1 MRERRVERGESVQFL
16 NVHEP
21 AELQEQGSTVRILV
35 VDDEPRLRRSL
46 SLLLEAADREIDE
59 CGTGSEAMTALS
71 LQHYDLLLLDLRLPD
86 MTGLDLMDW
95 LGARLPSM
103 TVVVVSADDVID
115 SAIGALRRG
124 AYDFVRK
131 PYQPE
136 ELLRTVDNALQRKR
150 LERTNAVI
158 SARLEQSER
167 LHRYLVD
174 HSPDI
179 IYTVDEQGRFGY
191 VNPTV
196 AAMLGYERRELVG
209 HHYSAIVHEDDQ
221 ERARFAFGERRT
233 GERASRNVELRLKR
247 KDSGVDTQLTV
258 ALSATGVYADEPGS
272 RGRRFLGTYGVARD
286 ISERKRAEELIS
298 FQAYHDQL
306 THLPNRILFLDR
318 LGVALVSARRN
329 RRLVGLL
336 FIDLDRFKLVNDTL
350 GHAEGDQLLKGVAAR
365 LQACLRRSDTLARMG
380 GDEFTIL
387 LPELAQPEDAAV
399 IAEKVIEELRRPLDV
414 AGHEIRPTAS
424 IGLALYPVD
433 GEDPD
438 TLIKH
443 ADIAMYHVKAAG
455 KNNYAFFSS
464 DMNAAFNQR
473 LTVENDLRRA
483 LDCNE
488 LELRY
493 QPQISLSRRQ
503 LVGMEALVR
512 WRHPVQGLLDP
523 ARFIGVAE
531 EAGLISRISDWVLD
545 QACSQLEQW
554 RARGFCELRMAVN
567 LSPREF
573 EKGDVVERVFT
584 ALRRYRVPPPA
595 LEIEITE
602 NLMIRDVE
610 PVVNTVRRLR
620 DAGVR
625 VSIDDFGTRY
635 ASFGY
640 LQKFAVTSLKVDQT
654 FVRDLTLERPYSPI
668 ISAIVGIARGFDLH
682 LVAEGVESPL
692 QRDILRTLG
701 CDEMQGFLFGQ
712 PLEAWAAEEVLRQGA
727 GSLLLA

>member
-1 MRERRVERGESVQFL
+1 M
-16 NVHEP
+16 
-21 AELQEQGSTVRILV
+21 
-35 VDDEPRLRRSL
+35 VDDEARLRRSL
-46 SLLLEAADREIDE
+46 ALLLDKPDREIDE
-59 CGTGSEAMTALS
+59 CGTGAEAMTALS
-71 LQHYDLLLLDLRLPD
+71 RQRYDLLLLDLRLPD

-103 TVVVVSADDVID
+103 TVIVVSADDVID

-136 ELLRTVDNALQRKR
+136 ELLRTVDNALQRKH

-179 IYTVDEQGRFGY
+179 IYTVDEQGRFKY
-191 VNPTV
+191 LNPTV
-196 AAMLGYERRELVG
+196 AAMLGYERGELAG
-209 HHYSAIVHEDDQ
+209 HHYSDVVHEDDV

-233 GERASRNVELRLKR
+233 GERASRNIELRLRR
-247 KDSGVDTQLTV
+247 KNPALDAPLTV

-286 ISERKRAEELIS
+286 ISERKRAEERIS

-329 RRLVGLL
+329 RRLVALL

-350 GHAEGDQLLKGVAAR
+350 GHAEGDELLKGVAAR

-387 LPELAQPEDAAV
+387 LPELTQPEDATV
-399 IAEKVIEELRRPLDV
+399 IAEKVIEELRRPLNV
-414 AGHEIRPTAS
+414 AGHEIRATAS
-424 IGLALYPVD
+424 IGVALYPAD

-455 KNNYAFFSS
+455 KNSYAFFSTE
-464 DMNAAFNQR
+464 MNAAFHQR
-473 LTVENDLRRA
+473 LSVENDLRRA
-483 LDCNE
+483 LDGNE

-493 QPQISLSRRQ
+493 QPQVSLSRRQ

-512 WRHPVQGLLDP
+512 WRHPDQGLLDP
-523 ARFIGVAE
+523 ARFISVAE
-531 EAGLISRISDWVLD
+531 EAGLIGRISDWVLD
-545 QACSQLEQW
+545 QACRQL
-554 RARGFCELRMAVN
+554 ARWHAQGFGDLRVGVN
-567 LSPREF
+567 LSPRDF
-573 EKGDVVERVFT
+573 EKGDVVERVF
-584 ALRRYRVPPPA
+584 AA
-595 LEIEITE
+595 LERHRVAPAGARG
-602 NLMIRDVE
+602 RDHRE
-610 PVVNTVRRLR
+610 PHDPRRRTRSQQCAAPARRGCARVDRRLR
-620 DAGVR
+620 HALCLVR
-625 VSIDDFGTRY
+625 LSAEVRRHQSESGPDLRARPDPG
-635 ASFGY
+635 ASAQPDHLGDRRHR
-640 LQKFAVTSLKVDQT
+640 AR
-654 FVRDLTLERPYSPI
+654 VR
-668 ISAIVGIARGFDLH
+668 SAP
-682 LVAEGVESPL
+682 VAEGVENPL
-692 QRDILRTLG
+692 QRDALRMLG
-701 CDEMQGFLFGQ
+701 CDEMQGYLFGQ
-712 PLEAWAAEEVLRQGA
+712 PLDAEAAEAVLRQGGGALVGWA
-727 GSLLLA
+727 GSFRPGARPRRP

>member
-1 MRERRVERGESVQFL
+1 VQFL
-16 NVHEP
+16 KIHEP
-21 AELQEQGSTVRILV
+21 GEQKDHAGPARILV

-46 SLLLEAADREIDE
+46 ALLLEGSARQIDE
-59 CGTGSEAMTALS
+59 CGTGAEAMTALS
-71 LQHYDLLLLDLRLPD
+71 RQYYDLLLLDLRLPD
-86 MTGLDLMDW
+86 MTGLELMDW
-95 LGARLPSM
+95 LGARLPSLS
-103 TVVVVSADDVID
+103 VIVVSADDVID

-131 PYQPE
+131 PYQPD
-136 ELLRTVDNALQRKR
+136 ELLRTVDNALQRR
-150 LERTNAVI
+150 SLEHTNAVI
-158 SARLEQSER
+158 TARLEQSER

-179 IYTVDEQGRFGY
+179 IYTVDQEGRFGY

-196 AAMLGYERRELVG
+196 ASMLGYERNELVG
-209 HHYSAIVHEDDQ
+209 HHYSAIVHEDDV
-221 ERARFAFGERRT
+221 ERARFAFAERRT

-247 KDSGVDTQLTV
+247 RSGEAAPQLTV
-258 ALSATGVYADEPGS
+258 ALSATGVYSDEPVS
-272 RGRRFLGTYGVARD
+272 RSRRFLGTYGVARD
-286 ISERKRAEELIS
+286 ITERKRAEERIS
-298 FQAYHDQL
+298 FQAYHDLL
-306 THLPNRILFLDR
+306 TELPNRILFLDR

-350 GHAEGDQLLKGVAAR
+350 GHAAGDELLKGVAAR
-365 LQACLRRSDTLARMG
+365 LKGCLRRSDTLARMG

-387 LPELAQPEDAAV
+387 LPELTQPEDAAL
-399 IAEKVIEELRRPLDV
+399 IAEKVIEELRRPIEV
-414 AGHEIRPTAS
+414 TAHEIRATAS
-424 IGLALYPVD
+424 IGVALYPGD

-443 ADIAMYHVKAAG
+443 ADIAMYHVKASG
-455 KNNYAFFSS
+455 KNGYAFFAP
-464 DMNAAFNQR
+464 DMNAAFHQR

-483 LDCNE
+483 LDCGE

-493 QPQISLSRRQ
+493 QPQVSLAKRQ

-512 WRHPVQGLLDP
+512 WRHPQQGLLDP
-523 ARFIGVAE
+523 SRFIGVAE
-531 EAGLISRISDWVLD
+531 EAGLIARVSDWVLD
-545 QACSQLEQW
+545 HACTQL
-554 RARGFCELRMAVN
+554 ARWHRQGFMDLRVAVN

-573 EKGDVVERVFT
+573 EKGDVVERVCA
-584 ALRRYRVPPPA
+584 ALDRHRVPPHS

-620 DAGVR
+620 DNGVR

-654 FVRDLTLERPYSPI
+654 FVRDLSLERPYSPI

-682 LVAEGVESPL
+682 LVAEGVENPL
-692 QRDILRTLG
+692 QRDTLRTLG

-712 PLEAWAAEEVLRQGA
+712 PLEAWAAEELLRQGA
-727 GSLLLA
+727 GAVLRDCLL

>member
-1 MRERRVERGESVQFL
+1 VQFL

-21 AELQEQGSTVRILV
+21 GESTEQGELARILV
-35 VDDEPRLRRSL
+35 VDDEARLRRSL
-46 SLLLEAADREIDE
+46 ALLLDTPGREIEE
-59 CGTGSEAMTALS
+59 CGTGAEAMTALS
-71 LQHYDLLLLDLRLPD
+71 RQRYDLLLLDLRLPD

-103 TVVVVSADDVID
+103 TVIVVSADDVID

-136 ELLRTVDNALQRKR
+136 ELLRTVDNALQRKQ

-179 IYTVDEQGRFGY
+179 IYTVDEEGRFHFL
-191 VNPTV
+191 NPMV
-196 AAMLGYERRELVG
+196 AVMLGYERGELIG
-209 HHYSAIVHEDDQ
+209 HHYSDVVHEEDA

-247 KDSGVDTQLTV
+247 KNSPADVQLTV
-258 ALSATGVYADEPGS
+258 ALSATGVYAEEPGS

-286 ISERKRAEELIS
+286 ISERKRAEERIS

-306 THLPNRILFLDR
+306 THLPNRVLFLDR

-329 RRLVGLL
+329 RQLVGLL

-350 GHAEGDQLLKGVAAR
+350 GHAEGDELLKGVAAR

-387 LPELAQPEDAAV
+387 LPELTQPEDATV
-399 IAEKVIEELRRPLDV
+399 IAEKVIEELRRPLNV
-414 AGHEIRPTAS
+414 AGHEIRATAS
-424 IGLALYPVD
+424 IGVALYPAD

-455 KNNYAFFSS
+455 KNSYAFFSTE
-464 DMNAAFNQR
+464 MNAAFHQK

-483 LDCNE
+483 LDGNE
-488 LELRY
+488 LELRF

-512 WRHPVQGLLDP
+512 WRHPAQGLLDP
-523 ARFIGVAE
+523 ASFIGVAE
-531 EAGLISRISDWVLD
+531 EAGLIGRLSDWVLD
-545 QACSQLEQW
+545 QACSQLGRWHAQ
-554 RARGFCELRMAVN
+554 GFGDLRMGVN
-567 LSPREF
+567 LSPRDF
-573 EKGDVVERVFT
+573 EKGDVVERVFA
-584 ALRRYRVPPPA
+584 ALERYRVRPQA

-602 NLMIRDVE
+602 NLMIREVDPAVSS
-610 PVVNTVRRLR
+610 VRRLR

-654 FVRDLTLERPYSPI
+654 FVRDLTLERPHSPI
-668 ISAIVGIARGFDLH
+668 IAAIVGIARGFDLH
-682 LVAEGVESPL
+682 LVAEGVENPL
-692 QRDILRTLG
+692 QRDALRMAG
-701 CDEMQGFLFGQ
+701 CDEMQGYLFGQ
-712 PLEAWAAEEVLRQGA
+712 PLEASAAEEVLRQGA
-727 GSLLLA
+727 GTLLLA

>member
-1 MRERRVERGESVQFL
+1 VQFL

-21 AELQEQGSTVRILV
+21 GEPTEQGDVARILV
-35 VDDEPRLRRSL
+35 VDDEARLRRSL
-46 SLLLEAADREIDE
+46 ALLLDRQGRVIDE
-59 CGTGSEAMTALS
+59 CGTGAEAMTALS
-71 LQHYDLLLLDLRLPD
+71 RQRYDLLLLDLRLPD

-103 TVVVVSADDVID
+103 TVIVVSADDVID

-136 ELLRTVDNALQRKR
+136 ELLRTVDNALQRKQ

-179 IYTVDEQGRFGY
+179 IYTVDEEGRFHFL
-191 VNPTV
+191 NPTV
-196 AAMLGYERRELVG
+196 AATLGYERGELVG
-209 HHYSAIVHEDDQ
+209 HHYSDVVHEEDA

-247 KDSGVDTQLTV
+247 KNSAADVQLTV
-258 ALSATGVYADEPGS
+258 ALSATGVYAEEPGS

-286 ISERKRAEELIS
+286 ISERKRAEERIS

-306 THLPNRILFLDR
+306 THLPNRVLFLDR

-350 GHAEGDQLLKGVAAR
+350 GHAEGDELLKGVATR

-387 LPELAQPEDAAV
+387 LPELTQPEDATV
-399 IAEKVIEELRRPLDV
+399 IAEKVIEELRRPLNV
-414 AGHEIRPTAS
+414 AGHEIRATAS
-424 IGLALYPVD
+424 IGVALYPAD

-455 KNNYAFFSS
+455 KNSYAFFSTE
-464 DMNAAFNQR
+464 MNAAFHQR

-483 LDCNE
+483 LDGNE

-512 WRHPVQGLLDP
+512 WRHPTQGLLDP
-523 ARFIGVAE
+523 VRFINVAE
-531 EAGLISRISDWVLD
+531 EAGLIIRLSDWVLD
-545 QACSQLEQW
+545 RACSQLGCWHAQ
-554 RARGFCELRMAVN
+554 GFGELRMGVN
-567 LSPREF
+567 LSPRDF
-573 EKGDVVERVFT
+573 EKGDVVERVFA
-584 ALRRYRVPPPA
+584 ALERYRIMPQA

-602 NLMIRDVE
+602 NLMIRDVD
-610 PVVNTVRRLR
+610 PAVSSVRRLR

-654 FVRDLTLERPYSPI
+654 FVRDLTLERPHSPI
-668 ISAIVGIARGFDLH
+668 IAAIVGIARGFDLH
-682 LVAEGVESPL
+682 LVAEGVENPL
-692 QRDILRTLG
+692 QRDALRLAG
-701 CDEMQGFLFGQ
+701 CDEMQGYLFGQ
-712 PLEAWAAEEVLRQGA
+712 PLEASAAEEVLRQGA
-727 GSLLLA
+727 GTLLLA

>member
-1 MRERRVERGESVQFL
+1 MQFL

-21 AELQEQGSTVRILV
+21 GEPPEQAGTARILV
-35 VDDEPRLRRSL
+35 VDDEARLRRSL
-46 SLLLEAADREIDE
+46 TLLLDMPGREIDE
-59 CGTGSEAMTALS
+59 CGTGAEAMSALS
-71 LQHYDLLLLDLRLPD
+71 RQRYDLLLLDLRLPD

-103 TVVVVSADDVID
+103 TVIVVSADDVID

-131 PYQPE
+131 PYQPD
-136 ELLRTVDNALQRKR
+136 ELLRTVDNALQRKH

-158 SARLEQSER
+158 SAQLEQSER

-179 IYTVDEQGRFGY
+179 IYTVDEQGRFKY
-191 VNPTV
+191 LNPTV
-196 AAMLGYERRELVG
+196 AAMLGYERGELAG
-209 HHYSAIVHEDDQ
+209 HHYSDVVHEEDV

-233 GERASRNVELRLKR
+233 GDRASRNVELRLKR
-247 KDSGVDTQLTV
+247 KSSTAEVPLTV

-286 ISERKRAEELIS
+286 ISERKRAEERIS

-306 THLPNRILFLDR
+306 THLPNRVLFLDR

-329 RRLVGLL
+329 RRLVALL

-350 GHAEGDQLLKGVAAR
+350 GHAEGDELLKGVAAR

-387 LPELAQPEDAAV
+387 LPELTQPEDATV
-399 IAEKVIEELRRPLDV
+399 IAEKVIDELRRPLNV
-414 AGHEIRPTAS
+414 AGHEIRATAS
-424 IGLALYPVD
+424 IGVALYPAD

-455 KNNYAFFSS
+455 KNSYAFFSTE
-464 DMNAAFNQR
+464 MNAAFHQR

-483 LDCNE
+483 LDGNE

-531 EAGLISRISDWVLD
+531 EAGLIGRISDWVLD
-545 QACSQLEQW
+545 QACRQLACWHTQ
-554 RARGFCELRMAVN
+554 GFGELRVGVN
-567 LSPREF
+567 LSPRDF
-573 EKGDVVERVFT
+573 EKGDVVERVF
-584 ALRRYRVPPPA
+584 AA
-595 LEIEITE
+595 LERHRVKPQALEVEITE
-602 NLMIRDVE
+602 NLMIRDVD
-610 PVVNTVRRLR
+610 PAVSSVRRLR

-654 FVRDLTLERPYSPI
+654 FVRDLTLERPHSPI

-682 LVAEGVESPL
+682 LVAEGVENPL
-692 QRDILRTLG
+692 QRDALRMLG
-701 CDEMQGFLFGQ
+701 CDEMQGYLFGQ
-712 PLEAWAAEEVLRQGA
+712 PLEASAAEEMLRRGV
-727 GSLLLA
+727 GTLLLA